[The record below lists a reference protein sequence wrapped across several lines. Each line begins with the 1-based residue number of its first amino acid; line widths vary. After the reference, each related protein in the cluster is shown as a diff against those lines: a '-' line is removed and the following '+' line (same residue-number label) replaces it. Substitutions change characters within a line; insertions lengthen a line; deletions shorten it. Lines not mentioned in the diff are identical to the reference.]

1 MALHFPRAMPAL
13 PQAVPLVVML
23 SRGCYICY
31 ILPSAPSAFGA
42 VNCFAVASARTAW
55 GHQSLAACLAG
66 KALSGAYSSCYY
78 DLTNYSSATWISF
91 ESAHVQG
98 PLKLRKSWSLGH
110 KIWPATS
117 DLESCCGLQSTFHSA
132 SGEVQEILEPECV
145 APCCLAAT
153 HEPPHCRLK
162 VFLLFPGPPVAIT
175 PSERFPCENP
185 CTIASKLLGSGLL
198 PFLPFVLPRT
208 WDLWI
213 SRFI

>member
-91 ESAHVQG
+91 GRTYTESAHVQG
-98 PLKLRKSWSLGH
+98 PLKLPKFWSLGH
-110 KIWPATS
+110 KIWKS
-117 DLESCCGLQSTFHSA
+117 QLQHL
-132 SGEVQEILEPECV
+132 I
-145 APCCLAAT
+145 
-153 HEPPHCRLK
+153 LK
-162 VFLLFPGPPVAIT
+162 VAAVCNPHFTQPLARSKKFLNQNAQ
-175 PSERFPCENP
+175 
-185 CTIASKLLGSGLL
+185 L
-198 PFLPFVLPRT
+198 PAV
-208 WDLWI
+208 
-213 SRFI
+213 